1 MLHHI
6 NLVSRNYVY
15 HFNSG
20 SVLAIK
26 WGGGEWYNPQ
36 CSIKCGVLKFKL
48 SQQFKFLLHKI
59 SKVQST
65 FSKMYVTRM
74 GQVYRGVREVLKT
87 RERRDERT
95 TSTGQF

>member
-26 WGGGEWYNPQ
+26 GGGGEWYNPQ
-36 CSIKCGVLKFKL
+36 CSIMWCASFKM
-48 SQQFKFLLHKI
+48 SPQIKFLLHKL

-65 FSKMYVTRM
+65 FSKMYITSL

-95 TSTGQF
+95 TSMGQF